1 MKDARIT
8 QTADCRPIGL
18 PPCEQGWTSAG
29 VLPFSVHRVYY
40 MHSAGPEVIRGDHA
54 HRDLMQLLVAVQGSF
69 EVCLK
74 DGRNERVVQLN
85 RPDAGLIIHAGVW
98 KDLRVFSADAVCL
111 VLASDLFSED
121 DYIRSWNEFLAFKQF
136 KSQA

>member
-1 MKDARIT
+1 
-8 QTADCRPIGL
+8 
-18 PPCEQGWTSAG
+18 
-29 VLPFSVHRVYY
+29 
-40 MHSAGPEVIRGDHA
+40 
-54 HRDLMQLLVAVQGSF
+54 VQGSF

-121 DYIRSWNEFLAFKQF
+121 DYIRSWNEFLAFKQL